1 MFCFVLKSASPAQ
14 AQAQALAQAQAQ
26 SQAQAQAGTEL
37 AKHRLNVVF
46 SLPPEFHCQL
56 CTVECHFKAS
66 VEYICEGQLE
76 SKQGKK

>member
-1 MFCFVLKSASPAQ
+1 MDVISKLFCFVLKSASPA
-14 AQAQALAQAQAQ
+14 LAQAQAQ
-26 SQAQAQAGTEL
+26 EQTQAQAGTEL

-66 VEYICEGQLE
+66 VEYICDGQLE